1 MRGAKNSSH
10 PDTENNDGEDD
21 TDDNNGDEQREEWT
35 EKHSSA
41 PLCFAARTVTKTSL
55 IESRTVSLMFV
66 VMFGMELI

>member
-1 MRGAKNSSH
+1 MKDA
-10 PDTENNDGEDD
+10 
-21 TDDNNGDEQREEWT
+21 DDNNGDEQREEWSET
-35 EKHSSA
+35 HSSA